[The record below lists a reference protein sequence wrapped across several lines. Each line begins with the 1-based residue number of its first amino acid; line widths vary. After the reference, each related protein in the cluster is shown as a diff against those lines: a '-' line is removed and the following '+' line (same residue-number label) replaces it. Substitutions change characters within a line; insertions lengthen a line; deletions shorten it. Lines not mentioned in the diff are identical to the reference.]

1 MSDILIFEIK
11 RAKREKIFNFLK
23 DRLSIMGSPMDMI
36 FGMFSEANV
45 RLLKNLIS
53 QFFLKYSKR
62 YNLLKIKSCLK
73 LNGL

>member
-23 DRLSIMGSPMDMI
+23 DRLSIMGKPMDMI

-45 RLLKNLIS
+45 KLLKNLIS

-62 YNLLKIKSCLK
+62 YNILNIKSCLK